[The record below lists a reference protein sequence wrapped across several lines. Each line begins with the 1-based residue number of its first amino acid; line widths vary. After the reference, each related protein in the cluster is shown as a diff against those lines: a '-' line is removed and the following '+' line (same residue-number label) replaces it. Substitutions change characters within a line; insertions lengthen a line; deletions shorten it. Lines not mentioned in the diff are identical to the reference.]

1 MSGKA
6 PVFSWPQWVFKDL
19 QVRGFNL
26 HKWMNVPKG
35 TNNSKARRGEPA
47 AAAFLC

>member
-6 PVFSWPQWVFKDL
+6 PVFTWPQWVFKDL

-26 HKWMNVPKG
+26 HKWMSVPKG
-35 TNNSKARRGEPA
+35 TGNTKARA
-47 AAAFLC
+47 ASTQLRQRSR